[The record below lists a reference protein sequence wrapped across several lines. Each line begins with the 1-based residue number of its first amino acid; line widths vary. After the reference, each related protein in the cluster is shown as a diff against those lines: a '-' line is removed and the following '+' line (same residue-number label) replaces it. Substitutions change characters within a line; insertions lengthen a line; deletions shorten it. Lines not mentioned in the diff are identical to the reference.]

1 MAAET
6 IACGV
11 CGAANDKKHT
21 RCQSCGARLEE
32 LQAAELSDDERYA
45 RRYAQDHFVWKW
57 VFTALAVY
65 LPLEAILLVVLPKVV
80 SSYDPQGLP
89 GILIATAV
97 WFVGGVVIGAVSPGR
112 TYLEPAVAALI
123 ASIPTVLY
131 LDHIADVREMS
142 AVHYIA
148 SALLGVMA
156 TVLGSFAGERIQGDK
171 AAQTKS

>member
-11 CGAANDKKHT
+11 CGAENDKAHK
-21 RCQSCGARLEE
+21 RCQSCGAKLEE
-32 LQAAELSDDERYA
+32 LTAVELSEDELHA
-45 RRYAQDHFVWKW
+45 RRYAQDHFIWKW
-57 VFTALAVY
+57 VFVALAVY
-65 LPLEAILLVVLPKVV
+65 VPLEAILLVALPKVI
-80 SSYDPQGLP
+80 STYDPQGLP

-112 TYLEPAVAALI
+112 TYLEPATAALI

-131 LDHIADVREMS
+131 LDSIADVRAMS
-142 AVHYIA
+142 TMHYVA

-156 TVLGSFAGERIQGDK
+156 TVIGSFAGERLQGDK
-171 AAQTKS
+171 VAPQKG